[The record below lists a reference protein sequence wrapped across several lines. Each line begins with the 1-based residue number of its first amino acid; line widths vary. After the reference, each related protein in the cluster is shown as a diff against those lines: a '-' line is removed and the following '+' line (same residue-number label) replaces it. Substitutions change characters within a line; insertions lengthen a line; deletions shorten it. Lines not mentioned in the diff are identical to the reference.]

1 MTSAPINDYSV
12 MSVYPGTK
20 VADNGISNEKEGLGN
35 FQNAMD
41 RAKNMQTDTVKTDTT
56 KTDTGRVQTSGSAQ
70 TNSSSGVTRTVD
82 AVAAQS
88 NSSKVKDTVEST
100 AQKNTDKAAAKDAV
114 KDTAKETVADSA
126 ESTEKEVVGKIA
138 EKLDVTEEEVTEA
151 METLGL
157 TILDLTD
164 QGNMA
169 ALVTELTGEEDP
181 MALVTDGELF
191 ADIQQLSADVAVIIE
206 QNVEDLSAELGLD
219 SEEVLPMLEDVVRE
233 TAAAVDDAEPV
244 KTGVVV
250 EIERDV
256 EEPVN
261 QAADTAEVKETADA
275 DEENPVMQTTK
286 ETDNSDHAEEQ
297 GHSMMNANQENSP
310 LVNQMFNPETVATD
324 NVTEIEIPVA
334 SYVDTEDIINQI
346 GEYVKIHQS
355 ETVSEMEIS
364 LNPESLGNIH
374 LQVAAKEGV
383 ITATITAQNET
394 VRDALMVQAMTLKE
408 ELNDQGLKVE
418 AVDVTVASHEFE
430 RDMHQGGEEAR
441 NLFEQQV
448 RKQSRR
454 RIMIDG
460 LAQAEELL
468 EDENLTD
475 AERLQ
480 IDMMAKSGSS
490 VDFTA

>member
-1 MTSAPINDYSV
+1 
-12 MSVYPGTK
+12 
-20 VADNGISNEKEGLGN
+20 
-35 FQNAMD
+35 
-41 RAKNMQTDTVKTDTT
+41 
-56 KTDTGRVQTSGSAQ
+56 
-70 TNSSSGVTRTVD
+70 
-82 AVAAQS
+82 
-88 NSSKVKDTVEST
+88 
-100 AQKNTDKAAAKDAV
+100 
-114 KDTAKETVADSA
+114 
-126 ESTEKEVVGKIA
+126 
-138 EKLDVTEEEVTEA
+138 
-151 METLGL
+151 
-157 TILDLTD
+157 
-164 QGNMA
+164 MA